1 MWLWL
6 VRFFC
11 HAFMSIA
18 NQLLICLVS
27 RRELESKKGK
37 GEQANWLESCRHT
50 GGLNVCAMYSCSASR
65 RRNCVG
71 WAWLQLAGTN
81 TKGKG
86 QTWNGWPQF
95 TRRIRRAFCLPTG
108 ARAAAGRWEGDS
120 PSEGPKLMI
129 TFLVLTNS
137 YKSWLDCRVVHGPQ
151 GPPCSSAPESESLSE
166 IV

>member
-1 MWLWL
+1 
-6 VRFFC
+6 
-11 HAFMSIA
+11 MSIA

-65 RRNCVG
+65 RRNSVG
-71 WAWLQLAGTN
+71 WAWLQLAGMN

-120 PSEGPKLMI
+120 PSKGQKLMI
-129 TFLVLTNS
+129 TVLSS
-137 YKSWLDCRVVHGPQ
+137 Y
-151 GPPCSSAPESESLSE
+151 
-166 IV
+166 

>member
-6 VRFFC
+6 VHFFC
-11 HAFMSIA
+11 LAFMSIA
-18 NQLLICLVS
+18 NQLLICFS

-37 GEQANWLESCRHT
+37 GEQANWL
-50 GGLNVCAMYSCSASR
+50 NVCAMYSCSASR
-65 RRNCVG
+65 HQNSVG

-120 PSEGPKLMI
+120 PSEGQKLMI
-129 TFLVLTNS
+129 AVLSS
-137 YKSWLDCRVVHGPQ
+137 Y
-151 GPPCSSAPESESLSE
+151 
-166 IV
+166 

>member
-1 MWLWL
+1 
-6 VRFFC
+6 
-11 HAFMSIA
+11 MSIA

-37 GEQANWLESCRHT
+37 GEPANWLESCRHT

-65 RRNCVG
+65 RRNSVG

-108 ARAAAGRWEGDS
+108 ACTAIGCWATHLLKAKSWW
-120 PSEGPKLMI
+120 LQ
-129 TFLVLTNS
+129 FLVLTNS
-137 YKSWLDCRVVHGPQ
+137 YIPWLDCRVVHGPQ
-151 GPPCSSAPESESLSE
+151 GPPCSSAPGQATSSPSMSMVESLCPT
-166 IV
+166 